1 MSERSN
7 GYVFGFAAGI
17 CLVCAIVV
25 SGSVVAL
32 KDRQEANIVLDRQK
46 KVLNVAGL
54 MDESA
59 ELTPAEVSS
68 LYDASIRAQVV
79 TLKDGTLASDADAK
93 VFDQQVEMNTPAT
106 STEAPEN
113 EAKVARLPNRALVY
127 QVMKNGAVDK
137 VIFPVEGKGLWSTLY
152 GFIALEK
159 DANTIAGLTFYQH
172 GETPGLGGE
181 IDNPAW
187 KALWKGRKVY
197 DGQGE
202 PKIEVIKGAAGSASA
217 APYKVDG
224 LSGAT
229 ITGRGVTNLI
239 QFWMDDNGYGP
250 YINKFR
256 QSKGQ
261 GNGQ

>member
-46 KVLNVAGL
+46 KVLSVAGL
-54 MDESA
+54 IDEANMPSPQVIQ
-59 ELTPAEVSS
+59 ET
-68 LYDASIRAQVV
+68 YDKAIRAQVV
-79 TLKDGTLASDADAK
+79 NLKEGTAAEGVDAK
-93 VFDQQVEMNTPAT
+93 VFDQQAQMKDPAT
-106 STEAPEN
+106 SREAPEN
-113 EAKVARLPNRALVY
+113 AAKVARIPNQGLVY
-127 QVMKNGAVDK
+127 QVMKNGNVEK
-137 VIFPVEGKGLWSTLY
+137 LIIPVEGKGLWSTMY
-152 GFIALEK
+152 GFVALER
-159 DANTIAGLTFYQH
+159 DANTVAGMTFYQH

-181 IDNPAW
+181 VDNPAW
-187 KALWKGRKVY
+187 KALWKGRKIY
-197 DGQGE
+197 KDGE
-202 PKIEVIKGAAGSASA
+202 PQIEVIKGAAGSASA
-217 APYKVDG
+217 APYQVDG

-229 ITGRGVTNLI
+229 ITCRGVTELVR
-239 QFWMDDNGYGP
+239 FWMDDEGYGP
-250 YINKFR
+250 YIEKFR